1 MYAARSTIMR
11 RSLRLRNR
19 GREIVFCD
27 SNGELQITVH
37 DVQTNFVC
45 PTEQIVWITK
55 WVRVN
60 GVDYFFLFTSLSN
73 ICVVEITVCY

>member
-1 MYAARSTIMR
+1 M
-11 RSLRLRNR
+11 
-19 GREIVFCD
+19 FCD
-27 SNGELQITVH
+27 PNVELQITVH

-60 GVDYFFLFTSLSN
+60 GVDYLFFTPLSN
-73 ICVVEITVCY
+73 ICVVEITVCF